1 MKLLCIETAKLPENG
16 FSLGFKAVKDL
27 LNLWVHCA
35 FSKSND
41 FVICSDARDFLLP
54 WIYTYPKTMET
65 PYAGFW
71 LRLGA
76 LIIDAIVVSIV
87 EFVVFVPLLSA
98 LGLGFIGAMSEMD
111 TDEPGNIV
119 GLVAAVVAAAG
130 AYWILATAIQILYFS
145 IMESSNSQAT
155 LGKMAMGIKVTDMQ
169 GGRLDFTRA
178 FLRNLC
184 KLISNFTM
192 LIGYLMAGF
201 TEKRQALHDLIAG
214 ALVVKK

>member
-1 MKLLCIETAKLPENG
+1 M
-16 FSLGFKAVKDL
+16 D
-27 LNLWVHCA
+27 
-35 FSKSND
+35 
-41 FVICSDARDFLLP
+41 
-54 WIYTYPKTMET
+54 T

-71 LRLGA
+71 LRLVA
-76 LIIDAIVVSIV
+76 LIIDGIVVSIV

-98 LGLGFIGAMSEMD
+98 LGLGFIGAMSDMD
-111 TDEPGNIV
+111 TEDPSNLV
-119 GLVAAVVAAAG
+119 GMVAAIVAAAG

-145 IMESSNSQAT
+145 IMESSSSQAT

>member
-1 MKLLCIETAKLPENG
+1 M
-16 FSLGFKAVKDL
+16 D
-27 LNLWVHCA
+27 
-35 FSKSND
+35 
-41 FVICSDARDFLLP
+41 
-54 WIYTYPKTMET
+54 T

-71 LRLGA
+71 LRLVA
-76 LIIDAIVVSIV
+76 LIIDAIVISII

-111 TDEPGNIV
+111 TEEPGNIV

-130 AYWILATAIQILYFS
+130 AYWILAKAIQILYYS

-184 KLISNFTM
+184 KLISDFTM
-192 LIGYLMAGF
+192 FIGYIMAGF